1 MLAASGADQGDPM
14 KNKLGLM
21 AFGGLVLS
29 VVSLGVPL
37 YAHHGFEFEY
47 DASKYVTVTGVLTK
61 VDWENPHIYFN
72 VDATDADGKVNS
84 WRFEGSSV
92 AIVQRTGTTR
102 ADLVN
107 NIGKTVTVGAV
118 PGKGKTSL
126 SRGAAEKV
134 KLADGREIVVA
145 RQRYYGEGSAAG
157 DKDAK

>member
-1 MLAASGADQGDPM
+1 SGDNCMLAASGEDQGDPM
-14 KNKLGLM
+14 KIKLGLI
-21 AFGGLVLS
+21 FFVFFVLS
-29 VVSLGVPL
+29 IVSLSAPV

-72 VDATDADGKVNS
+72 VDATDADGKVTS

-102 ADLVN
+102 SDLVN

-118 PGKGKTSL
+118 PGKGKTS
-126 SRGAAEKV
+126 
-134 KLADGREIVVA
+134 
-145 RQRYYGEGSAAG
+145 
-157 DKDAK
+157 